1 MVYYNG
7 KRYHLYVAINPTK
20 YKVSRHVLNEDG
32 LDVENVYYDNI
43 IHLSIFQ
50 GDKQLFSRD
59 FRKQLYEKR
68 VPQQV
73 LVQSILNNMEY
84 DKVDGEGF
92 HMRASV
98 CVPDEASCYMVG
110 HTISFTGQ
118 LTTKLLEY

>member
-1 MVYYNG
+1 M
-7 KRYHLYVAINPTK
+7 
-20 YKVSRHVLNEDG
+20 
-32 LDVENVYYDNI
+32 
-43 IHLSIFQ
+43 
-50 GDKQLFSRD
+50 
-59 FRKQLYEKR
+59 
-68 VPQQV
+68 PQQI